1 MPAGK
6 LRLGTGD
13 ASRAAFGLD
22 ALNFFVANL
31 QTAFGPFVSV
41 FLTSEAWTQSQI
53 GVVLSIGTVTSMA
66 SQVPA
71 GALVDRLVNKRA
83 AAAAAI
89 AAIIAGCLVTAVLP
103 ARLPVAAAQVLHGF
117 ASCMLGPAIAAI
129 SLGAAAASATGA
141 GQRFGR
147 NARWASIGNGLA
159 AALMGYVGYAVSGR
173 AVFFLA
179 AALALPGL
187 WALRVIGPGVGAA
200 AIQQASLRPRG
211 SVGALLRDRALVSF
225 AFCCLLFH
233 LSNAAMLPL
242 AAGVATRLEGR
253 AAELVIAASI
263 VLPQLVVALL
273 SPRVGSAA
281 ERLGRRPVLI
291 VGFAS
296 LPIRGVLLAFAHS
309 SWSIILI
316 QLLDGISGATFGVML
331 PLIAADITRGSG
343 RFNLCMGILGLMI
356 GAGATIST
364 TLGGYL
370 ADTAV
375 RTAFLV
381 LAGAGA
387 LATGLVWLAV
397 PETREVEDGSPMV

>member
-6 LRLGTGD
+6 PRLGTRD

-53 GVVLSIGTVTSMA
+53 GVVLSIGTITSMA

-71 GALVDRLVNKRA
+71 GALVDQLRNKRLA
-83 AAAAAI
+83 AGAAI
-89 AAIIAGCLVTAVLP
+89 VAIIVGCLVTAILP

-129 SLGAAAASATGA
+129 SLGAAAASATGP
-141 GQRFGR
+141 GERFGR
-147 NARWASIGNGLA
+147 NARWASVGNGLA

-179 AALALPGL
+179 GALALPGL
-187 WALRVIGPGVGAA
+187 WALRLIGPAAGAA
-200 AIQQASLRPRG
+200 ARPGAARSRG
-211 SVGALLRDRALVSF
+211 STRALLRDRALVSF

-263 VLPQLVVALL
+263 VLPQMVVALL
-273 SPRVGSAA
+273 SPRVGLTA
-281 ERLGRRPVLI
+281 ERFGRRPVLI

-309 SWSIILI
+309 SWAIILI

-331 PLIAADITRGSG
+331 PLIAADITRGTG

-356 GAGATIST
+356 GLGATIST

-381 LAGAGA
+381 LAAAGA
-387 LATGLVWLAV
+387 LATVLVWVAV
-397 PETREVEDGSPMV
+397 PETKRSEG

>member
-6 LRLGTGD
+6 SRLG
-13 ASRAAFGLD
+13 AAEAARAAFGLD

-71 GALVDRLVNKRA
+71 GALVDQLANKRA

-89 AAIIAGCLVTAVLP
+89 VAIIAGCLVTAILP

-129 SLGAAAASATGA
+129 SLGAAAASVNGA
-141 GQRFGR
+141 GERFGR
-147 NARWASIGNGLA
+147 NARWASVGNGLA

-187 WALRVIGPGVGAA
+187 WALRLIGPSAA
-200 AIQQASLRPRG
+200 VAVRAVRPRG
-211 SVGALLRDRALVSF
+211 SVRALLHDRALVSF

-273 SPRVGSAA
+273 SPRVGLSA

-291 VGFAS
+291 VGFAA

-331 PLIAADITRGSG
+331 PLIAADISRGSG

-356 GAGATIST
+356 GLGATIST

-397 PETREVEDGSPMV
+397 PETKGREA

>member
-6 LRLGTGD
+6 PRLGTRD

-53 GVVLSIGTVTSMA
+53 GVVLSIGTITSMA

-71 GALVDRLVNKRA
+71 GALVDQLRNKRLA
-83 AAAAAI
+83 AGAAI
-89 AAIIAGCLVTAVLP
+89 VAIIVGCLVTAILP

-129 SLGAAAASATGA
+129 SLGAAAASATGP
-141 GQRFGR
+141 GERFGR
-147 NARWASIGNGLA
+147 NARWASVGNGLA

-179 AALALPGL
+179 GALALPGL
-187 WALRVIGPGVGAA
+187 WALRLIGPGAGAA
-200 AIQQASLRPRG
+200 ARPGAARSRG
-211 SVGALLRDRALVSF
+211 SIMALLRDRALVSF

-263 VLPQLVVALL
+263 VLPQMVVALL
-273 SPRVGSAA
+273 SPRVGLTA

-309 SWSIILI
+309 SWAIILI

-331 PLIAADITRGSG
+331 PLIAADITRGTG

-356 GAGATIST
+356 GLGATIST

-375 RTAFLV
+375 QTAFLV

-387 LATGLVWLAV
+387 LATALVWLAV
-397 PETREVEDGSPMV
+397 PETRHSEG